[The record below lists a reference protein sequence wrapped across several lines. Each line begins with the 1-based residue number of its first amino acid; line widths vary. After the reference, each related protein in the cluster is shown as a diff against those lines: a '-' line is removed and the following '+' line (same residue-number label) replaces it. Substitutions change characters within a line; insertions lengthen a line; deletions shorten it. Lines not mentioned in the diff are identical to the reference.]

1 MSMVTRSKITS
12 VGSYLPPKVVTN
24 YDLEKI
30 VDTSHDWIVQRTGIE
45 QRYLA
50 EDDVLTSDL
59 AIEAARKC
67 LSKASIGI
75 EDIDMIIVAT
85 TTPDR
90 TFPATAT
97 RVQAQLGME
106 RGCAFDVQA
115 VCAGF
120 IYGLSIADQFI
131 KSGSAKHI
139 MVIGAETFSRIL
151 DWNDRRT
158 CVLFGDGAGA
168 VILSAFE
175 DSGDVQTEG
184 ILSTH
189 LFSDGRYIDI
199 LCADGGP
206 SLNRSSGVTTMVGQE
221 VFKSAVKAMS
231 DSVFQALEKNK
242 LSVSDIDWFIPHQA
256 NSRIL
261 EAVGKRIGLDEKN
274 LISTVSFHANT
285 SAASIPLA
293 LDYAVSEGHVKKG
306 QLVALSAF
314 GAGLSWGSS
323 LLRW

>member
-1 MSMVTRSKITS
+1 MVIRSKISS

-24 YDLEKI
+24 YDLEKV

-45 QRYLA
+45 QRHLA

-59 AIEAARKC
+59 AIAAAQNC
-67 LSKASIGI
+67 LSKATIGI

-97 RVQAQLGME
+97 RVQAKLGME

-131 KSGSAKHI
+131 KTGAAKHI

-168 VILSAFE
+168 VIVSAFE
-175 DSGDVQTEG
+175 DTGTVQTEG

-189 LFSDGRYIDI
+189 LFSDGRYLDI

-221 VFKSAVKAMS
+221 VFKNAVRAMS
-231 DSVFQALEKNK
+231 DSVFQALDKNG
-242 LSVSDIDWFIPHQA
+242 LTVADIDWFIPHQA

-261 EAVGKRIGLDEKN
+261 EAVGKRLGLDEKN

-293 LDYAVSEGHVKKG
+293 LDYAVSQGHVKKG
-306 QLVALSAF
+306 QLIALSAF